1 MKLSGRVIFGVI
13 VVVVGVLL
21 FLESMNVLDAG
32 SYIATYWPVIMILFG
47 IYNIID
53 SDSSMFFGV
62 ILVLIGSYILID
74 KLDLRIFDNISLGSL
89 IFPTVIVLVGLKL
102 VIPDKHK

>member
-1 MKLSGRVIFGVI
+1 MKLSGRVVFGIIIVI
-13 VVVVGVLL
+13 VGLL
-21 FLESMNVLDAG
+21 MFLESMNVLDAG

-47 IYNIID
+47 VYNIID
-53 SDSSMFFGV
+53 TDSSTFFGV

-74 KLDLRIFDNISLGSL
+74 KLDLKIFDDISIGSL

-102 VIPDKHK
+102 LLPDKRK